1 MFASRRG
8 GDHLCYGCM
17 QRSRYYHRA
26 RAATTYNKVMKRIIH
41 TYKYGGHIRLADPLA
56 ALLQDAYRRYWPE
69 GGIDLVL
76 PIPLHRRRFRRRGFN
91 QAYLLMQPRRKTRG
105 ALARLPTNLRA
116 LVRVRATPAQAGL
129 GRADRRR
136 NIRDAFQVRM
146 PRSVAG
152 RKILLVDD
160 VYTTGATVEECSRVL
175 VQAGAERVEVLT
187 VARAMP
193 GYMAGVE

>member
-1 MFASRRG
+1 ME
-8 GDHLCYGCM
+8 
-17 QRSRYYHRA
+17 
-26 RAATTYNKVMKRIIH
+26 K
-41 TYKYGGHIRLADPLA
+41 
-56 ALLQDAYRRYWPE
+56 
-69 GGIDLVL
+69 
-76 PIPLHRRRFRRRGFN
+76 
-91 QAYLLMQPRRKTRG
+91 KTRG
-105 ALARLPTNLRA
+105 ALARVPTNLRA

-146 PRSVAG
+146 PRSVEG

-175 VQAGAERVEVLT
+175 VQAGAKRVEVLT

-193 GYMAGVE
+193 GYMAGVG